1 MSTGAGG
8 TGGAAAG
15 SGGSSSGGA
24 GSAGASGTPSDGG
37 ASSLVGS
44 INQARKLHREFRK
57 MHETVKNIG
66 KTLDEI
72 FEKTYRLKVDTS
84 AINQVNPDDT
94 TTRTR
99 GGFTPQIAYKN
110 SNKGLFLQPSLIS
123 FNKGFLLKPVP
134 VPLTANTQPIANQ
147 ITGLSRLA
155 QNVGRMLAQGI
166 KLAVGSAMDLE
177 QQMISIQHIVGDTQA
192 NGAAGDASTEYINKL
207 RELGSSGPFST
218 DEMMKA
224 GMDAIKITGGDTQA
238 AKDMLEAA
246 QNIAA
251 LNPGKTVGDAVNAL
265 QELKSGKADALT
277 DFGFTASKGSVKSAT
292 NGDFSKVVNE
302 KGKSLNT
309 TFAGGKDKYAQ
320 TGKGMANTL
329 KNSLTAGLQD
339 AGIEMLA
346 AIKPGL
352 SQLITLVQGFRP
364 VFQTLGAF
372 AGAGISAV
380 VRHLTAFVTWI
391 QPKMPEIINGIQTT
405 VGQVS
410 ATMGPIFE
418 QLMSL
423 FKNVF
428 QWVYDNMPIFK
439 DALGSVFTTVA
450 PLISGVMDVFQSLWK
465 AWEEAWPTIQT
476 ILTKAWETMQPI
488 FTFLQDALRLAAFVI
503 EDQFK
508 PAIDMLWS
516 VFEPLLEAIKNTM
529 SWLGD
534 RFGNLVDWIT
544 GETTPPQDRKD
555 PQAKPHAAGLRTVPR
570 DNYPAL
576 LHRNEA
582 VLTAQEANQYRNG
595 RFGGRGVT
603 INLNHPVAREEADFA
618 KWAQVLR
625 AELEGAVV
633 NMA

>member
-1 MSTGAGG
+1 MSTG

-15 SGGSSSGGA
+15 GSGSSA

-37 ASSLVGS
+37 VSSLVGS
-44 INQARKLHREFRK
+44 INQARKLQREFRK

-72 FEKTYRLKVDTS
+72 FDKTYKLKVDTS
-84 AINQVNPDDT
+84 AINEANPDEKKRQ
-94 TTRTR
+94 RTVAVQ
-99 GGFTPQIAYKN
+99 PAISN
-110 SNKGLFLQPSLIS
+110 SNWGLFFPIHLG
-123 FNKGFLLKPVP
+123 NKPIQVP
-134 VPLTANTQPIANQ
+134 MTANAQPIANQ
-147 ITGLSRLA
+147 LSGLGKLA

-166 KLAVGSAMDLE
+166 TSAVGSAMDLE
-177 QQMISIQHIVGDTQA
+177 HQMLSMSRTVGDTKNDGSAGQKTTA
-192 NGAAGDASTEYINKL
+192 FVNDIREQGAK
-207 RELGSSGPFST
+207 GPFSA

-238 AKDMLEAA
+238 AKDMLTAA

-265 QELKSGKADALT
+265 QELQGGKADALA
-277 DFGFTASKGSVKSAT
+277 DFGFTASKDSLKAAKEGKFSEVK
-292 NGDFSKVVNE
+292 NDKDI
-302 KGKSLNT
+302 SLT
-309 TFAGGKDKYAQ
+309 DTFANGKNDYAK

-339 AGIEMLA
+339 AGSGMLT

-352 SQLITLVQGFRP
+352 TQLITLVQGFRP
-364 VFQTLGAF
+364 VFQTLGTF

-380 VRHLTAFVTWI
+380 VRHLTAFVSWI

-418 QLMSL
+418 QFMGL

-428 QWVYDNMPIFK
+428 TWVDANMPIFK
-439 DALGSVFTTVA
+439 DALGSVFATVA
-450 PLISGVMDVFQSLWK
+450 PLISTVMDVFQRLWK
-465 AWEEAWPTIQT
+465 VWEEAWPTIQN

-488 FTFLQDALRLAAFVI
+488 FTFLQDALTLAAFVI
-503 EDQFK
+503 EQTFK
-508 PAIDMLWS
+508 PAIEMLWG
-516 VFEPLLEAIKNTM
+516 VFEPLLDAIKNTM

-576 LHRNEA
+576 LHKNEA